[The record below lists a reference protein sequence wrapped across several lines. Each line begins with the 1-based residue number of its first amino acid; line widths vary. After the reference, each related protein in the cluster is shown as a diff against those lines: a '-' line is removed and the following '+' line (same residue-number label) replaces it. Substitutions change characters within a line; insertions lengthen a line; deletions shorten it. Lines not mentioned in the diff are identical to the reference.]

1 MPIAQN
7 GQVRTEAWE
16 CPLSIQVQSRSPGAD
31 RGGRAQGRVSRP
43 GKSRKPAS
51 PKAPLPGPAQRRG
64 VRRHS
69 GRKGTARRRT
79 FGSFSLRLLNPV
91 ATTQRRIQYEETQ
104 QARVWAN
111 S

>member
-1 MPIAQN
+1 MKHGNA
-7 GQVRTEAWE
+7 
-16 CPLSIQVQSRSPGAD
+16 PLSIQVQSRSPVAD

-69 GRKGTARRRT
+69 GRKDTARRQT
-79 FGSFSLRLLNPV
+79 FGSLSGLLNPI
-91 ATTQRRIQYEETQ
+91 ATTQRRTQYEEGQ
-104 QARVWAN
+104 QGRVWAN